1 MTNVLKDTC
10 IVYLKRGSRIDTY
23 TVMPG
28 YYRNTEGLLEFLNKG
43 VADRGIALTMAEGKV
58 FVAIASDFI
67 VSFSPSLARKL
78 GFFPLSAYG
87 VGEHIASHRTD
98 LTVKNVETLFVY
110 CNVLEHVVVGDVMAP
125 LLRIVDM
132 KRTAEHNRM
141 HKIIL
146 ITVRTTAEEKLS
158 YYRNKHHDRHWKSS
172 SLRTR

>member
-1 MTNVLKDTC
+1 MRRKVVMA
-10 IVYLKRGSRIDTY
+10 IV
-23 TVMPG
+23 
-28 YYRNTEGLLEFLNKG
+28 
-43 VADRGIALTMAEGKV
+43 
-58 FVAIASDFI
+58 SDFI

-78 GFFPLSAYG
+78 GFLPLSAYG